1 MRRALGI
8 ILLFVLGSAQA
19 ALVDRG
25 GGFIYDDILDITWT
39 QDANINGG
47 ASWDYQIA
55 WADSLSIYDSVR
67 DVTWDDWRLA
77 TANVDPYVYGTGP
90 VDCTTASELECR
102 GNEYGYM
109 YYYNG
114 VTASMPGLFMNVLDR
129 PYWSEFYFGFIGE
142 NPTYFNFGDGGQGE
156 NADFSFPL
164 YAWAVRDGDVA
175 ANVVPIP
182 AAVWL
187 FGSGLGLLGWFR
199 RRKTA

>member
-90 VDCTTASELECR
+90 VDCTTAS
-102 GNEYGYM
+102 
-109 YYYNG
+109 
-114 VTASMPGLFMNVLDR
+114 
-129 PYWSEFYFGFIGE
+129 
-142 NPTYFNFGDGGQGE
+142 
-156 NADFSFPL
+156 
-164 YAWAVRDGDVA
+164 
-175 ANVVPIP
+175 
-182 AAVWL
+182 
-187 FGSGLGLLGWFR
+187 
-199 RRKTA
+199 